1 MRDTM
6 SKVTLALVAAGGAA
20 FGAATT
26 AVLFPRKTA
35 SPVGVNT
42 NTPVAPF
49 PTPATS
55 PLAVGRPAGVQEA
68 LAAVARPVDPNG
80 LYQYGFPGPV
90 SDLRA
95 AASLTSAYD
104 RRTRNPAWV
113 VEHITPESL
122 KNSNADRKHSVFVE
136 DDAIPEK
143 FRAKLKD
150 YFRSGYDRGHQVPA
164 ADAKWSQQAMDDTF
178 ALSNMCPQVGEGFNR
193 DYWAHFEDFCR
204 RLTGRY
210 PSVRIVTGPL
220 YLPKKEADGK
230 WRVSYEVIGNPPNVA
245 VPTHFYKVIFAEDGK
260 VGGQVSLGAFVLP
273 NARIANDK
281 PLQDFEV
288 PLEAVERYFIFADRN
303 TQIEHELTT
312 IAEHLAL
319 NLQRS
324 SLRLR
329 ESHCARRS
337 SVPSSSRITHRGKRH
352 WPILRLQRRTFDEV
366 TLLDSCTII
375 IHGRGGASSS
385 MHISY
390 NWSFLLPL
398 FSCGVPGLV
407 YIVKECRV

>member
-1 MRDTM
+1 M

-26 AVLFPRKTA
+26 AALFPRKTA

-42 NTPVAPF
+42 NTPVAAF
-49 PTPATS
+49 PTPATA

-68 LAAVARPVDPNG
+68 LAAAARPVDPNG

-104 RRTRNPAWV
+104 RRTRNPVWV

-288 PLEAVERYFIFADRN
+288 PLEAVERYLFSAHGN
-303 TQIEHELTT
+303 MQIEHELTT
-312 IAEHLAL
+312 IAEHLVL
-319 NLQRS
+319 NS
-324 SLRLR
+324 HHCFLRLR
-329 ESHCARRS
+329 ESRCVRRS
-337 SVPSSSRITHRGKRH
+337 SAPLSSRITRRGKRH
-352 WPILRLQRRTFDEV
+352 WPILLHLQRQISNQV

-375 IHGRGGASSS
+375 FLGRGK
-385 MHISY
+385 HLLLCIISY

-398 FSCGVPGLV
+398 FSSLSCDVGSCVMSRKL
-407 YIVKECRV
+407 